1 MRRVWPCLS
10 HGPCYRIYRAAR
22 YLLFAFAFALA
33 AFVSSPGGEYAAR
46 GINKGPDVAGM
57 SSTAPKTETYDL
69 LIVGGGINGAGIARD
84 AAGRGLSVL
93 LVEQEDLASHTSSAS
108 TKLIHGGLRYLEYY
122 EFRLVR
128 EALIERERLLGMAP
142 HIIWP
147 LAFVLP
153 QMNSPRPAW
162 LVRLGLFLY
171 DNLGGRKKLPAT
183 RTVNL
188 AKSPLGNG
196 MKPGAKTAF
205 VYSDCWVEDSRLV
218 VLNARDAAERGA
230 RIETRTKLV
239 SAVREGALWKAEVAG
254 DGAARTVM
262 ARGLVNAA
270 GPWVEDVLQRAASAS
285 QDRGVRLIKGSHII
299 VPKLYEGDH
308 AFLLQNPDRRVV
320 FAIPYEH
327 DFTLVGTTD
336 EPWEGLPGK
345 AQISPAE
352 TDYLCET
359 VRRYFARQIHP
370 QDVVWSYA
378 GIRPLYDDHAASA
391 SAVTR
396 DYVLDLDGGNGTA
409 PLLSVFGG
417 KITTYRKLAEHAL
430 EKLVPFFAGAT
441 GDWTAGADLPGGDIP
456 GDDFERFAGQLKAAH
471 PALSPALVTRLARA
485 YGTRARAIL
494 GTAQDMDAL
503 GTDFGGGL
511 TQAEVDYLA
520 DQEWARS
527 AEDVLYRR
535 SKLGLHVP
543 PGTAEAVE
551 AYLTARQRAQAA
563 P

>member
-1 MRRVWPCLS
+1 M
-10 HGPCYRIYRAAR
+10 
-22 YLLFAFAFALA
+22 
-33 AFVSSPGGEYAAR
+33 
-46 GINKGPDVAGM
+46 PD
-57 SSTAPKTETYDL
+57 PETYDL

-93 LVEQEDLASHTSSAS
+93 LVEQDDLASHTSSAS

-183 RTVNL
+183 KTVNL
-188 AKSPLGNG
+188 AHSPLGNG
-196 MKPGAKTAF
+196 LKPGASTAF

-230 RIETRTKLV
+230 RIETRTKLI
-239 SAVREGALWKAEVAG
+239 SATREGALWKAEIAG
-254 DGAARTVM
+254 ESGARTVM

-285 QDRGVRLIKGSHII
+285 QDRGVRLIKGSHIV

-308 AFLLQNPDRRVV
+308 ALMLQNPDRRIV

-327 DFTLVGTTD
+327 DFTLIGTTD
-336 EPWEGLPGK
+336 EPWHGQPGK
-345 AQISPAE
+345 AHISPEE

-359 VRRYFARQIHP
+359 VRRYFARQIQP
-370 QDVVWSYA
+370 EDVVWSYA

-396 DYVLDLDGGNGTA
+396 DYVLDLDGGDGKA

-430 EKLVPFFAGAT
+430 EKLVPFYPGAT

-456 GDDFERFAGQLKAAH
+456 GDDFPAFGAQLAAAH
-471 PALSPALVTRLARA
+471 PGLPCHLITRFARA
-485 YGTRARAIL
+485 YGTRAPAIL
-494 GTAQDMDAL
+494 GTAQTLDAL

-520 DQEWARS
+520 GQEWARS

-551 AYLTARQRAQAA
+551 AYLTRKK

>member
-1 MRRVWPCLS
+1 MA
-10 HGPCYRIYRAAR
+10 GNTATA
-22 YLLFAFAFALA
+22 
-33 AFVSSPGGEYAAR
+33 GEE
-46 GINKGPDVAGM
+46 M
-57 SSTAPKTETYDL
+57 YDL

-171 DNLGGRKKLPAT
+171 DHLGGRKKLPAT

-188 AKSPLGNG
+188 ARSPLGNG

-218 VLNARDAAERGA
+218 VLNARDAADRGA
-230 RIETRTKLV
+230 RIETRTRLV
-239 SAVREGALWKAEVAG
+239 SAAREGGQWRGEIAG
-254 DGAARTVM
+254 PEGTRMVSARV
-262 ARGLVNAA
+262 LVNAA

-285 QDRGVRLIKGSHII
+285 QDRGVRLIKGSHIV

-308 AFLLQNPDRRVV
+308 AFLLQNPDKRVV
-320 FAIPYEH
+320 FAIPYEQN
-327 DFTLVGTTD
+327 FTLVGTTD
-336 EPWEGLPGK
+336 EPWDGLPGK

-352 TDYLCET
+352 TSYLCET
-359 VRRYFARQIHP
+359 IRRYFARQIQP
-370 QDVVWSYA
+370 EDVVWSYA
-378 GIRPLYDDHAASA
+378 GIRPLYDDHASSA

-396 DYVLDLDGGNGTA
+396 DYVLDLDAAGGGA
-409 PLLSVFGG
+409 PMLSVFGG

-430 EKLVPFFAGAT
+430 AKLEAFFPAASSA
-441 GDWTAGADLPGGDIP
+441 WTAGADLPGGDVP
-456 GDDFERFAGQLKAAH
+456 GDDFEALLARMTSMH
-471 PALSPALVTRLARA
+471 PALPVPLLRRLARA
-485 YGTRARAIL
+485 YGTRAARIL
-494 GTAQDMDAL
+494 GAAQTLEGL

-511 TQAEVDYLA
+511 TQAEVDYLFE
-520 DQEWARS
+520 QEWARS
-527 AEDVLYRR
+527 AEDILYRR

-543 PGTAEAVE
+543 PGTVGRLDSYLARRLCAAEAV
-551 AYLTARQRAQAA
+551 LVS
-563 P
+563 